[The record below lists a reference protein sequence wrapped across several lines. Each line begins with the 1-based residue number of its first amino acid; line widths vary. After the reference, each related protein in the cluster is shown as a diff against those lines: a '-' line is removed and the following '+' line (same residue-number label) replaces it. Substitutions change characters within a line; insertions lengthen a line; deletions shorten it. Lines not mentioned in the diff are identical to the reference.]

1 MNKKVYVIAA
11 LLSAG
16 LVACNNEPVFKVEGE
31 VTGAADKMLYLEQSG
46 LEGIVPLD
54 SVELG
59 TSGTFSMTGKRPV
72 SLDFYRLRIEN
83 KVINFSV
90 DSTETVVVHTDY
102 PTFATQY
109 RIDGSETN
117 QKIKE
122 LSLKQADLQQ
132 K

>member
-54 SVELG
+54 SVEL
-59 TSGTFSMTGKRPV
+59 
-72 SLDFYRLRIEN
+72 EQ
-83 KVINFSV
+83 
-90 DSTETVVVHTDY
+90 TVRS
-102 PTFATQY
+102 A
-109 RIDGSETN
+109 
-117 QKIKE
+117 
-122 LSLKQADLQQ
+122 
-132 K
+132 

>member
-72 SLDFYRLRIEN
+72 SPDFYRLRIEN
-83 KVINFSV
+83 KVINFQSIQPKQSLYILIIRRLQL
-90 DSTETVVVHTDY
+90 STVLRAQRQIRRLRNCH
-102 PTFATQY
+102 
-109 RIDGSETN
+109 
-117 QKIKE
+117 
-122 LSLKQADLQQ
+122 
-132 K
+132 